1 MKLLIINPGSTS
13 TKLALYDGAEK
24 LVQES
29 LDHDAAEL
37 QQYHTIAEQVPM
49 RLSVIRSFMERNGI
63 DEKELAAVIGRG
75 GLVFGLRTGGYIVD
89 DELCRALVDDELSQP
104 HASNLGGLLA
114 RELAQPLGI
123 PAYIY
128 DAVTSGELTDIAKI
142 TGYAEIER
150 QSFCHVLNSRAMAI
164 RYAKQQGRNYRDL
177 NLIVVHMGGG
187 VSASVHKHGE
197 IVDSVGDDD
206 GQFSPERAGCAPAL
220 SMIKLCYSGK
230 YTYEEMRRK
239 IRGRGGMYAHLGVS
253 DCRVIEQ
260 MIKDGD
266 EHAALILDAQAYQIA
281 KTIGLL
287 SIVLKGDCDAIILTG
302 GLAYSEL
309 LTSKIKDYVGFIA
322 PVCVLA
328 GETEMEA
335 LALGGVRMLTGEEQ
349 PNVYH
354 ASDGKGKT
362 NDLRKLHSAWNKKIR
377 DTRAF

>member
-37 QQYHTIAEQVPM
+37 QQYRTIAEQVPM

-63 DEKELAAVIGRG
+63 DENELAAVIGRG

-114 RELAQPLGI
+114 RELAKPLGI

-128 DAVTSGELTDIAKI
+128 DAVTSGELTDVAKI

-164 RYAKQQGRNYRDL
+164 RYAKQQGRNYKDM

-281 KTIGLL
+281 KGVGEL
-287 SIVLKGDCDAIILTG
+287 SPVLKGKIDGIILTG
-302 GLAYSEL
+302 GVAYSSM
-309 LTSKIKDYVGFIA
+309 LTDWITDYIGFIA
-322 PVCVLA
+322 TIMVLPGENELESLAA
-328 GETEMEA
+328 GALRILEGKEQAEA
-335 LALGGVRMLTGEEQ
+335 YKEA
-349 PNVYH
+349 
-354 ASDGKGKT
+354 
-362 NDLRKLHSAWNKKIR
+362 
-377 DTRAF
+377 

>member
-89 DELCRALVDDELSQP
+89 DELCHALVDDELSQP

-164 RYAKQQGRNYRDL
+164 RYAKQQGRNYKDM

-220 SMIKLCYSGK
+220 SMIKLCYSPAS
-230 YTYEEMRRK
+230 TAMRRCAA
-239 IRGRGGMYAHLGVS
+239 RYA
-253 DCRVIEQ
+253 
-260 MIKDGD
+260 
-266 EHAALILDAQAYQIA
+266 AAAA
-281 KTIGLL
+281 
-287 SIVLKGDCDAIILTG
+287 CMP
-302 GLAYSEL
+302 
-309 LTSKIKDYVGFIA
+309 TSA
-322 PVCVLA
+322 
-328 GETEMEA
+328 
-335 LALGGVRMLTGEEQ
+335 
-349 PNVYH
+349 
-354 ASDGKGKT
+354 
-362 NDLRKLHSAWNKKIR
+362 
-377 DTRAF
+377 

>member
-63 DEKELAAVIGRG
+63 DQKELAAVIGRG

-164 RYAKQQGRNYRDL
+164 RYAKQQGRNYRDM
-177 NLIVVHMGGG
+177 NLI
-187 VSASVHKHGE
+187 
-197 IVDSVGDDD
+197 DSVGDDD

-266 EHAALILDAQAYQIA
+266 EYAALILDAQAYQIA

-309 LTSKIKDYVGFIA
+309 LTGKIKDYVGFIA

-354 ASDGKGKT
+354 ASDGKGK
-362 NDLRKLHSAWNKKIR
+362 NK
-377 DTRAF
+377 